1 MTAEANAPAILAERF
16 RVVKPIGSGSYAT
29 VYLAEDLKTNG
40 TAVAIKILQP
50 HHALNA
56 DEVARFQ
63 HESRISHGIRHPNV
77 VRVIGFGEQGDQHFL
92 VMEWVDGVTL
102 EAHLNQDGPLTTD
115 RAVAVARQI
124 LAGLGEIH
132 RRGIHLIDLKPA
144 NVLLD
149 TQSWIAKIADLGTA
163 RRYGESYLIGE
174 GLAIGTLAYMAPEHR
189 TGGSVGPETDLYSL
203 GVVLH
208 EMLTGRRPFDP
219 NTGHIPPMLDI
230 DRNLPP
236 TIRAVIERSLEP
248 DRSRRY
254 RTADDMSRALA
265 GSRSPAEPA
274 RRPDRQPRQRPPAP
288 IRLEPSDEDAPRR
301 TDRRTG
307 LSRPSSSAPRSLP
320 RWPVFISASREINQ
334 AVELFE
340 RSSDR
345 FERFVTRVGGLLG
358 LLVVLAI
365 LGLLFMIVIQSH

>member
-1 MTAEANAPAILAERF
+1 MTADVQTSSILAERF

-29 VYLAEDLKTNG
+29 VYLAEDLKSN
-40 TAVAIKILQP
+40 AKPVAIKILQP

-56 DEVARFQ
+56 GEVLRFQ
-63 HESRISHGIRHPNV
+63 HESQISHGIRHPNV

-102 EAHLNQDGPLTTD
+102 EAYLNREGPMTTD
-115 RAVAVARQI
+115 QAVAIARQI

-149 TQSWIAKIADLGTA
+149 PQRWTTKIADLGTA
-163 RRYGESYLIGE
+163 RRYGESYLIGD

-219 NTGHIPPMLDI
+219 TSGLVPPILEI
-230 DRNLPP
+230 DRGLPP
-236 TIRAVIERSLEP
+236 ALRTVIERSLDP

-265 GSRSPAEPA
+265 GARQPATASHRIERELRQRSPAPVEPV
-274 RRPDRQPRQRPPAP
+274 PPEKSRAQ
-288 IRLEPSDEDAPRR
+288 R
-301 TDRRTG
+301 TDRRAG
-307 LSRPSSSAPRSLP
+307 LVRPSTPSQLQ
-320 RWPVFISASREINQ
+320 RWPVFASASREINE
-334 AVELFE
+334 AIELFE

-365 LGLLFMIVIQSH
+365 LGLLFMVVIQGH

>member
-1 MTAEANAPAILAERF
+1 MTADVQLPSILAERF

-40 TAVAIKILQP
+40 SPVAIKVLQP

-56 DEVARFQ
+56 DEVDRFQ
-63 HESRISHGIRHPNV
+63 HESHISHGIRHPNV

-102 EAHLNQDGPLTTD
+102 EAHLSQQGPLATEQ
-115 RAVAVARQI
+115 AVAVARQI

-144 NVLLD
+144 NVLFD
-149 TQSWIAKIADLGTA
+149 TKGWIAKIADLGTA
-163 RRYGESYLIGE
+163 RRYGESYLIGD

-219 NTGHIPPMLDI
+219 NSGHVPPILEI
-230 DRNLPP
+230 DRSLPP
-236 TIRAVIERSLEP
+236 PLRVVIERSLEP

-265 GSRSPAEPA
+265 AT
-274 RRPDRQPRQRPPAP
+274 RQPANLERRVARESSQRAPAP
-288 IRLEPSDEDAPRR
+288 LVPVLPSSRR
-301 TDRRTG
+301 NERFDHRASP
-307 LSRPSSSAPRSLP
+307 SRPSPASQLQQRPIFA
-320 RWPVFISASREINQ
+320 SASREINE
-334 AVELFE
+334 AIDLFE

-345 FERFVTRVGGLLG
+345 FERFVTKVGGVLG

-365 LGLLFMIVIQSH
+365 LGVLFMIVFQSR